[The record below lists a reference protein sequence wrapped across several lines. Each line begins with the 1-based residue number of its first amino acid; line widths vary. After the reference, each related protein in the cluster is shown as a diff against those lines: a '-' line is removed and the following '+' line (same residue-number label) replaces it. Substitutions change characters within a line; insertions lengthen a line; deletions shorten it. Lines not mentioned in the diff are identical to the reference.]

1 MNGGYQQVLTG
12 ACKRYGPGR
21 LPEADRE
28 DVGAGYAAATAALG
42 ATVLYAGLMAIGD
55 AVGVG
60 VEGTVNAIFA
70 GLAIPFV
77 VPAAFV
83 VGFVGWRFV
92 SSPTPAVGAVAG
104 GLGAIATYLVT
115 LVLVG
120 ILLTTAAALSLSGAT
135 PLSAAA
141 FSWGLIYFA
150 FVFTWWVTIPIGCLA
165 GFLYVRVITCAE

>member
-12 ACKRYGPGR
+12 TCKRYGPGR
-21 LPEADRE
+21 LPKANRE
-28 DVGAGYAAATAALG
+28 DVGAGYAAATAAFG
-42 ATVLYAGLMAIGD
+42 ATVLYAGLMAVGE

-60 VEGTVNAIFA
+60 VEGNVNAIFA

-77 VPAAFV
+77 LPAAFI

-92 SSPTPAVGAVAG
+92 SSPTPAVGVIAG

-115 LVLVG
+115 LVFVA
-120 ILLTTAAALSLSGAT
+120 ILLTTTAALSLSGAT
-135 PLSAAA
+135 PESAAA

-165 GFLYVRVITCAE
+165 GFLYVTVANPAG